1 MQVKFWHG
9 SEKNIVGKKIRELR
23 IERGY
28 SQRDLVRECELLG
41 YPISQNMISRIE
53 NGKRR
58 VTDVEMLAFME
69 VLRVPSASLLE
80 ALDKNNYFFRRK
92 M

>member
-1 MQVKFWHG
+1 MR
-9 SEKNIVGKKIRELR
+9 KNIVGKKIRELR

-41 YPISQNMISRIE
+41 HPISQNRISRIE

-58 VTDVEMLAFME
+58 VTDMELLVFME
-69 VLRVPSASLLE
+69 VFRVSSVSLLE
-80 ALDKNNYFFRRK
+80 VEERNQ
-92 M
+92 

>member
-1 MQVKFWHG
+1 MR
-9 SEKNIVGKKIRELR
+9 KNIVGKKIRELR

-58 VTDVEMLAFME
+58 VTDVELLVFME
-69 VLRVPSASLLE
+69 VFRVPSASLLE
-80 ALDKNNYFFRRK
+80 MLDKNF
-92 M
+92 

>member
-1 MQVKFWHG
+1 M
-9 SEKNIVGKKIRELR
+9 SKNIVGKKIRELR

-58 VTDVEMLAFME
+58 VTDMELLVFME
-69 VLRVPSASLLE
+69 VFRVSSASLLE
-80 ALDKNNYFFRRK
+80 VTERGQ
-92 M
+92 

>member
-1 MQVKFWHG
+1 MR
-9 SEKNIVGKKIRELR
+9 KNIVGKKIRELR

-58 VTDVEMLAFME
+58 VTDVELLVFME
-69 VLRVPSASLLE
+69 VFRVTSNYLLDIKE
-80 ALDKNNYFFRRK
+80 LDIETKK
-92 M
+92 TV